1 MDNRYNV
8 TAWILAGSLL
18 ALGSSPRAS
27 AQPASV
33 PSGSGEASAPADEG
47 GWPRQINRGGTV
59 ITIYQPQLDN
69 WSGNQLTG
77 RAAVAVQT
85 AAAATPTYGVI
96 WFSARTEVDRQAGTV
111 TLVSCQITKSSLPTA
126 TGGGPDYVQL
136 IHQNFGNVAR
146 TLPIEQL
153 EAHLAVTQAENQQ
166 RRQPLRNDPP
176 RIIFSTTP
184 AVLVLVDGPPA
195 LRQVAGTNLLR
206 VINTRALILL
216 EKASGKYYL
225 YLSDRWVEAASLQ
238 GPWSPAG
245 QPPAS
250 LDKAKQAEVAAQQVD
265 LLDNLSPEVTDA
277 LSKNIVPAVYV
288 STTPAELV
296 QTNGAPDFQPIAGTN
311 LLWAQNSESSILMD
325 VADQNYYV
333 TVSGRWFRARSLTDG
348 AWSYVPGTSLP
359 PDFAQIPASHP
370 AGDALPAV
378 PGTPQAEQSLIEQSI
393 PQTATVR
400 RDAARLAVTYD
411 GRPQF
416 VRIEGTSLQRAV
428 NTPTPVIRVNGH
440 SCYACENGVWF
451 TAGSPTGPWAVATSV
466 PEAIYTIPISSP
478 VNYVT
483 HAAVYGYT
491 PDVVYVGYTPG
502 YLGTYISPDNCVV
515 FGSGYPYHPWIGSV
529 WFGAP
534 ITYGLGVA
542 FDWDAGFGWEW
553 GFGWGAG
560 PWLAPWWGPWWGHW
574 REWDHDHL
582 WRRTGGG
589 WIPRPRNINQ
599 FNVFNHW
606 SGRAVVAHSGRPGQ
620 PGNLHA
626 GGLPFRR
633 SVPGMLPG
641 GGSNLFAGRDGR
653 VYRRGANG
661 WEMRSG
667 SGWRR
672 IRAPN
677 PAVPGRNTPGSRT
690 PLLGGLPMGRPESPA
705 MLDRDAQAR
714 SLSQPRAG
722 AGLPNPGLQPRGM
735 IGSRPPALG
744 GPGVALNRPGPAGG
758 AFGGF
763 GRRGSVGG
771 GGFGGPR
778 GGGFGGPRGGG
789 FGGGFGRGGA
799 GGRR

>member
-1 MDNRYNV
+1 MFKFKFKMDNRYKL
-8 TAWILAGSLL
+8 TAWILASSLL
-18 ALGSSPRAS
+18 ALGSPPRAS

-33 PSGSGEASAPADEG
+33 PSGSGGASALADDG
-47 GWPRQINRGGTV
+47 GWPRQINSGGTV
-59 ITIYQPQLDN
+59 ITVYQPQLDN

-96 WFSARTEVDRQAGTV
+96 WFSARTEVDRQADTV
-111 TLVSCQITKSSLPTA
+111 TLASCRITKSSLRST
-126 TGGGPDYVQL
+126 TGGGPDYLQV

-146 TLPIEQL
+146 TMPIEQL

-195 LRQVAGTNLLR
+195 LRQVAGTSLLR
-206 VINTRALILL
+206 VINTRALVLL
-216 EKASGKYYL
+216 DQASGKYYL
-225 YLSDRWVEAASLQ
+225 YLSDRWMETASLQ
-238 GPWSPAG
+238 GLWSPAS

-265 LLDNLSPEVTDA
+265 LLNNLSPEVTDA

-325 VADQNYYV
+325 VTDQNYYV
-333 TVSGRWFRARSLTDG
+333 LVSGRWFRARSLTDG
-348 AWSYVPGTSLP
+348 AWSYVPGASLP
-359 PDFAQIPASHP
+359 PDFAQIPATHP

-400 RDAARLAVTYD
+400 RDAARLTVTYD
-411 GRPQF
+411 GQPQF
-416 VRIEGTSLQRAV
+416 ARIEGTSLQRAV

-440 SCYACENGVWF
+440 SYYACENGVWF
-451 TAGSPTGPWAVATSV
+451 TAGSPTGPWPVATSV
-466 PEAIYTIPISSP
+466 PEVIYTIPISSP

-502 YLGTYISPDNCVV
+502 YLGTYISTDNCVV
-515 FGSGYPYHPWIGSV
+515 FGSGYPYHPWIGNV

-542 FDWDAGFGWEW
+542 FDWDTGFGWEW

-560 PWLAPWWGPWWGHW
+560 PWLAPWWGPWRGHW
-574 REWDHDHL
+574 RDWDHDHL
-582 WRRTGGG
+582 WGRAGDHWVRR
-589 WIPRPRNINQ
+589 PFNNDHFNIYD
-599 FNVFNHW
+599 HW
-606 SGRAVVAHSGRPGQ
+606 DHRAVVAHEWRPAG

-633 SVPGMLPG
+633 PDPGMLPQG
-641 GGSNLFAGRDGR
+641 SSNLFAGRDGR

-661 WEMRSG
+661 WEVRSG
-667 SGWRR
+667 SGWRGIQAPNTAVLGR
-672 IRAPN
+672 DISGFRAPQ
-677 PAVPGRNTPGSRT
+677 PRSMPP
-690 PLLGGLPMGRPESPA
+690 GRPESPA
-705 MLDRDAQAR
+705 LLDRDAAAR
-714 SLSQPRAG
+714 SLSQPRVG
-722 AGLPNPGLQPRGM
+722 VGRPNPGLQPRGI
-735 IGSRPPALG
+735 IGRPLPALG
-744 GPGVALNRPGPAGG
+744 GPGVALNRPAPAAG

-763 GRRGSVGG
+763 GRRSGFGG
-771 GGFGGPR
+771 GGFPSPR
-778 GGGFGGPRGGG
+778 AGGFGS
-789 FGGGFGRGGA
+789 GFGRAGVGGH
-799 GGRR
+799 R